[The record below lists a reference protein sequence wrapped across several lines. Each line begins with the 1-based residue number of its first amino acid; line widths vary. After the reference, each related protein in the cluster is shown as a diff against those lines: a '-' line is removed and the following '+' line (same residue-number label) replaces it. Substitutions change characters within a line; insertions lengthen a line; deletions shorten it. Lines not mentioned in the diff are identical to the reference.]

1 MRPIVNTA
9 GRFAARAYRLALIAV
24 AWLGCAVPA
33 WAQQAGEEE
42 GGKSYVLPYVLV
54 VLVIILGLVVVLRPV
69 GRATEI
75 KWQPDE

>member
-42 GGKSYVLPYVLV
+42 GG
-54 VLVIILGLVVVLRPV
+54 
-69 GRATEI
+69 
-75 KWQPDE
+75 